1 MNTPTSTPTSTRFIF
16 FSLAFLALFA
26 AMAAFMQDMALA
38 SDDFGMGGP
47 FETVKNVITGK
58 WGKMIS
64 IAGMAC
70 CGIVFIF
77 ARQDMAEGFKLMLQ
91 VVFGICFIV
100 FAVTIVDALFSF
112 SSAVI

>member
-1 MNTPTSTPTSTRFIF
+1 MKTNRIQILFLVLFGVIAMLMPE
-16 FSLAFLALFA
+16 LA
-26 AMAAFMQDMALA
+26 MA
-38 SDDFGMGGP
+38 SDDFGMGGV
-47 FETVKNVITGK
+47 FETVTKVITGK

-77 ARQDMAEGFKLMLQ
+77 VRQDMADGFKLMLQ

>member
-1 MNTPTSTPTSTRFIF
+1 
-16 FSLAFLALFA
+16 
-26 AMAAFMQDMALA
+26 
-38 SDDFGMGGP
+38 
-47 FETVKNVITGK
+47 
-58 WGKMIS
+58 
-64 IAGMAC
+64 MAC

-112 SSAVI
+112 SSAII